1 LRLTRQSTYETEGYR
16 ARYGSP
22 RPPAIAALPLP
33 PGPMPSWRGGRPLK
47 RWRYVAAFAP
57 ELMLCAAEVRIG
69 PARQAFW
76 AVWDRDAHVLHGRT
90 RRAGRMVALPDGRVR
105 VPEASVDL
113 TLEEEDGVETVCPSG
128 RQYAWTRKQGGIAAR
143 GTVLGRPFAGRA
155 IVDDSAGYHARRTAW
170 FWSAGV
176 GNAADGAPVA
186 WNLVEGMNDPAGGS
200 ERTVWVDGEPREPPP
215 VAFAA
220 DLSAVGELRFAEE
233 ARRERDENLLLVRSR
248 YVQPFGT
255 FSGTLPD
262 GTPLGSG
269 LGVMERHVVRW

>member
-1 LRLTRQSTYETEGYR
+1 
-16 ARYGSP
+16 
-22 RPPAIAALPLP
+22 
-33 PGPMPSWRGGRPLK
+33 MPSWRGGRPLK

-69 PARQAFW
+69 PARQVFW
-76 AVWDRDAHVLHGRT
+76 AVWDREARVLHGRT
-90 RRAGRMVALPDGRVR
+90 RRGGRAVALPEGGLRVA
-105 VPEASVDL
+105 EASIDL
-113 TLEEEDGVETVCPSG
+113 TLDEEDGVETVWPSG
-128 RQYAWTRKQGGIAAR
+128 RQHAWTRKQGGIAAR

-176 GNAADGAPVA
+176 GEAADGAAVA
-186 WNLVEGMNDPAGGS
+186 WNLVEGLADPPRGS
-200 ERTVWVDGEPREPPP
+200 ERTVWVDGGPREPPP
-215 VAFAA
+215 VTFAP
-220 DLSAVGELRFAEE
+220 DLSAVGDLRFAEE
-233 ARRERDENLLLVRSR
+233 TRRERNENLVLVRSR

-262 GTPLGSG
+262 GTALRSG